1 MNEDRRVSDSPIRI
15 WGPTAAMIATIAVA
29 WGAMDSRLVTIG
41 ETQKVLVTD
50 VRQLRDARITG
61 DSRLDWI
68 QDKVGKA
75 EVSAQ
80 LISEMSRELGT
91 IQAAVEA
98 LQGNQKQIWPR
109 LRAHDANEAL
119 IQRALEKLGAPVQLE
134 TPDKF

>member
-1 MNEDRRVSDSPIRI
+1 MTEDRRVSDSPIRI
-15 WGPTAAMIATIAVA
+15 WGPTAAMIATIALA
-29 WGAMDSRLVTIG
+29 WGAMDSRLATIG

-61 DSRLDWI
+61 DSRLDWM

-80 LISEMSRELGT
+80 LISDMSRELGT
-91 IQAAVEA
+91 IQAAITA
-98 LQGNQKQIWPR
+98 LQGNQKAIWPR

-119 IQRALEKLGAPVQLE
+119 LQRALEGLGVKVALE
-134 TPDKF
+134 VPEKF